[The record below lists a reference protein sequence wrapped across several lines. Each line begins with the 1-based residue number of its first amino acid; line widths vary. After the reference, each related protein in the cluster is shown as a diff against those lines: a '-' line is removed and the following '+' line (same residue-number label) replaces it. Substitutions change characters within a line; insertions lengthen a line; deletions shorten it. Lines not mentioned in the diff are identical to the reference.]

1 MSLCLLRGGLVS
13 LARGTSLAAFPF
25 PCMKEGFLLSQLI
38 LTELFL
44 LWMPM
49 VAWGSRC
56 CDGLVLACASRASVQ
71 SQTTFCSY

>member
-1 MSLCLLRGGLVS
+1 MSLCLLRGGLMS

-49 VAWGSRC
+49 VAWG
-56 CDGLVLACASRASVQ
+56 LQVL
-71 SQTTFCSY
+71 